1 LVQRLLQ
8 RGRQGFEQREQH
20 GERAGSDLGKPK
32 ALPGTWITGSIKPNP
47 VARMAPSS
55 TQTPQRGTGRGIG
68 IRTAAGSDERAH
80 GQLHVYD
87 GDGKGKSQAA
97 LGVVLRTIGLGIC
110 EQKRTRVLLLRF
122 LKGPGRAYDEDAAI
136 EALQQGFPH
145 LIDQVRTGR
154 GDYFTAEEATPF
166 DRQEAQRGWDI
177 AKGAIASDL
186 YSVVVLDE
194 LNPVLDLG
202 LLDADEVARTL
213 ACKPPGME
221 VICTGRGA
229 PKELVQ
235 LADLHSEMRAH
246 QQMDPGITGIE
257 IYTGDGKGKSTSALG
272 KGLQAIGRG
281 ISQDKSHRVLILQWL
296 KGGAGY
302 TEDAAIAALRES
314 YPHLVDHLRSGR
326 DAIVWRGQQQPI
338 DYVEAER
345 AWEIARAAIS
355 SGLYKTVILD
365 EINPT
370 VDLELL
376 PVEPIVQTLLR
387 KPAET
392 EVILTGRC
400 KNRLAYF
407 ELASVYSEMVC
418 HKHYAERG
426 VDLKRGVDY

>member
-1 LVQRLLQ
+1 MD
-8 RGRQGFEQREQH
+8 
-20 GERAGSDLGKPK
+20 A
-32 ALPGTWITGSIKPNP
+32 
-47 VARMAPSS
+47 ARTSAPSS
-55 TQTPQRGTGRGIG
+55 GTRRPGPTGIG
-68 IRTAAGSDERAH
+68 IRTASGSDERIH

-87 GDGKGKSQAA
+87 GEGKGKSQAA

-110 EQKRTRVLLLRF
+110 EQRRTRVLLLRF
-122 LKGPGRAYDEDAAI
+122 LKGPGRSYDEDSAI

-154 GDYFTAEEATPF
+154 GDFFTAEQVTAF
-166 DRQEAQRGWDI
+166 DRQEARRGWDI
-177 AKGAIASDL
+177 AKGAMASNL

-194 LNPVLDLG
+194 LNPVVDLG
-202 LLDADEVARTL
+202 LLDGDEVVSGLAARP
-213 ACKPPGME
+213 AGME

-229 PKELVQ
+229 PHELVR
-235 LADLHSEMRAH
+235 LADLHSEMRGHRRRPPDGEAGP
-246 QQMDPGITGIE
+246 PGGLDGLE

-272 KGLQAIGRG
+272 KALQAIGRG

-296 KGGAGY
+296 KGGRGY

-345 AWEIARAAIS
+345 AWEIARAAIA

-365 EINPT
+365 ELNPT

-376 PVEPIVQTLLR
+376 PVEPIMQTLLR

-392 EVILTGRC
+392 EVIITGRC
-400 KNRLAYF
+400 KSRPAYF
-407 ELASVYSEMVC
+407 DLASIHSEMVC

-426 VDLKRGVDY
+426 IDLKRGVDY

>member
-1 LVQRLLQ
+1 M
-8 RGRQGFEQREQH
+8 
-20 GERAGSDLGKPK
+20 S
-32 ALPGTWITGSIKPNP
+32 
-47 VARMAPSS
+47 PSS
-55 TQTPQRGTGRGIG
+55 TQTPQRGSGRGIG
-68 IRTAAGSDERAH
+68 IRTAAGGEERAH

-154 GDYFTAEEATPF
+154 GEFFTAEEATRF

-177 AKGAIASDL
+177 ARGAIASDL

-202 LLDADEVARTL
+202 LLDADEVGRTL
-213 ACKPPGME
+213 AAKPAGME

-229 PKELVQ
+229 PRQLVQ
-235 LADLHSEMRAH
+235 LADLHSEMRPH
-246 QQMDPGITGIE
+246 QRQGQSGDGLIPVGLDGIE
-257 IYTGDGKGKSTSALG
+257 IYTGEGKGKSTSALG
-272 KGLQAIGRG
+272 KALQAIGRG

-296 KGGAGY
+296 KGGSGY

-400 KNRLAYF
+400 KNRPAYF
-407 ELASVYSEMVC
+407 DLASVHSEMVC

>member
-1 LVQRLLQ
+1 MTSQSEADNKSSGSQSSRKSKA
-8 RGRQGFEQREQH
+8 H
-20 GERAGSDLGKPK
+20 G
-32 ALPGTWITGSIKPNP
+32 
-47 VARMAPSS
+47 V
-55 TQTPQRGTGRGIG
+55 GIV
-68 IRTAAGSDERAH
+68 TAADRQERSH
-80 GQLHVYD
+80 GQLHIYD
-87 GDGKGKSQAA
+87 GEGKGKSQAA

-110 EQKRTRVLLLRF
+110 EQRRTRVLLLRF
-122 LKGPGRAYDEDAAI
+122 LKGPGRSYDEDAAI
-136 EALQQGFPH
+136 EALQKGFPH

-154 GDYFTAEEATPF
+154 ADFFSAEEATPF
-166 DRQEAQRGWDI
+166 DSLEAQRGWDI
-177 AKGAIASDL
+177 AKGAIASAL

-202 LLDADEVARTL
+202 LLDVQDVVRTL
-213 ACKPPGME
+213 TSRPQGME
-221 VICTGRGA
+221 IIVTGRAA
-229 PKELVQ
+229 PLPLVES
-235 LADLHSEMRAH
+235 ADLHSEMRAH
-246 QQMDPGITGIE
+246 RRPPHEDENLIPFYPNGGIE
-257 IYTGDGKGKSTSALG
+257 IYTGEGKGKSTSALG
-272 KGLQAIGRG
+272 KALQAIGRG

-296 KGGAGY
+296 KGGNGY

-365 EINPT
+365 ELNPS

-392 EVILTGRC
+392 EVIITGRC
-400 KNRLAYF
+400 KNPPAYF
-407 ELASVYSEMVC
+407 DLASIHSEMVC
-418 HKHYAERG
+418 HKHYAEQG

>member
-1 LVQRLLQ
+1 VV
-8 RGRQGFEQREQH
+8 
-20 GERAGSDLGKPK
+20 S
-32 ALPGTWITGSIKPNP
+32 N
-47 VARMAPSS
+47 
-55 TQTPQRGTGRGIG
+55 GIG
-68 IRTAAGSDERAH
+68 ITTASESQERSH

-87 GDGKGKSQAA
+87 GEGKGKSQAA

-110 EQKRTRVLLLRF
+110 EKRQTRVLLLRF
-122 LKGPGRAYDEDAAI
+122 LKGPGRSYDEDAAI
-136 EALQQGFPH
+136 DALQQGFPH

-154 GDYFTAEEATPF
+154 GEFFNADESTKFDY
-166 DRQEAQRGWDI
+166 REAQRGWDI
-177 AKGAIASDL
+177 AKGAIASAL

-202 LLDADEVARTL
+202 LLPIEEVVKTL
-213 ACKPPGME
+213 TSRPNGME
-221 VICTGRGA
+221 IIVTGRAA
-229 PKELVQ
+229 PNPLIKVAE
-235 LADLHSEMRAH
+235 LHSEMKAH
-246 QQMDPGITGIE
+246 RRPEIKNDEFLVENNIGGIE
-257 IYTGDGKGKSTSALG
+257 IYTGEGKGKSTSALG
-272 KGLQAIGRG
+272 KALQAIGRG

-296 KGGAGY
+296 KGGSGY

-365 EINPT
+365 ELNPT

-387 KPAET
+387 KPSET
-392 EVILTGRC
+392 EVIITGRC
-400 KNRLAYF
+400 KNHPIYF
-407 ELASVYSEMVC
+407 DLASVHSEMVC
-418 HKHYAERG
+418 HKHYAEKG

>member
-1 LVQRLLQ
+1 MT
-8 RGRQGFEQREQH
+8 
-20 GERAGSDLGKPK
+20 P
-32 ALPGTWITGSIKPNP
+32 
-47 VARMAPSS
+47 PSS
-55 TQTPQRGTGRGIG
+55 PTQTPQRGTGRGIG
-68 IRTAAGSDERAH
+68 IRTASGGDERAL

-110 EQKRTRVLLLRF
+110 EQRRTRVLLLRF
-122 LKGPGRAYDEDAAI
+122 LKGPGRSYDEDAAI

-154 GDYFTAEEATPF
+154 AEFFTAEEATRF
-166 DRQEAQRGWDI
+166 DHQEAERGWDI
-177 AKGAIASDL
+177 ARGAIASNL
-186 YSVVVLDE
+186 YSVLVLDE

-202 LLDADEVARTL
+202 LLDPGEVVRTL
-213 ACKPPGME
+213 GGRPAGME
-221 VICTGRGA
+221 IICTGRGA
-229 PKELVQ
+229 PRELVQ

-246 QQMDPGITGIE
+246 RRLETGQDPQGGGRGLDGIE

-272 KGLQAIGRG
+272 KALQAIGRG

-296 KGGAGY
+296 KGGSGY

-345 AWEIARAAIS
+345 AWEIARAAIA

-365 EINPT
+365 ELNPT

-376 PVEPIVQTLLR
+376 PVEPIMQTLLR
-387 KPAET
+387 KPSET
-392 EVILTGRC
+392 EVIITGRC
-400 KNRLAYF
+400 KTRPAF
-407 ELASVYSEMVC
+407 FDLASVHSEMVC